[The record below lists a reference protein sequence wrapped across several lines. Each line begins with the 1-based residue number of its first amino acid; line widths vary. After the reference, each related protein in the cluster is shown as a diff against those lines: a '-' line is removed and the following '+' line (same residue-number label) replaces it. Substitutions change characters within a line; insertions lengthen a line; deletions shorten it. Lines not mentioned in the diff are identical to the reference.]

1 MKYKHVIWDWN
12 GTLLDDVALGHRM
25 LNYLQSIKG
34 IEPSSFEDYREMF
47 TFPIT
52 DFYKKAGL
60 FENMESFQKLADIY
74 IKEYESKVGDCFLQ
88 DGAEEVLD
96 RFEKSGITSSILTA
110 SLESMARSQI
120 KHYGIEKYFIAVT
133 GKDDYYASGKCEL
146 VLTHLSKIKYSPEE
160 IVFVGDTLH
169 DAEIAKEIECD
180 CILVQNG
187 HQYIE
192 KLDQIDISTA
202 KDLREVYVKVL
213 NTAKKG

>member
-25 LNYLQSIKG
+25 LNYLQGIKG
-34 IEPSSFEDYREMF
+34 IAPSSFEDYRAMF

-60 FENMESFQKLADIY
+60 YENMESFQKLADIY
-74 IKEYESKVGDCFLQ
+74 IKEYERQVGDCFLQ
-88 DGAEEVLD
+88 KDAEKVLD
-96 RFEKSGITSSILTA
+96 KLDKNGITSSILTA
-110 SLESMARSQI
+110 SLESMAYSQI

-146 VLTHLSKIKYSPEE
+146 VMAHLSKIRYSPEE

-169 DAEIAKEIECD
+169 DADIAQEIECD
-180 CILVQNG
+180 CIIVENG
-187 HQYIE
+187 HQDVE
-192 KLDQIDISTA
+192 KIDRRDINTA
-202 KDLREVYVKVL
+202 KDLWEVCEKVL
-213 NTAKKG
+213 DTGIKG

>member
-1 MKYKHVIWDWN
+1 MKYKHVIWAWN
-12 GTLLDDVALGHRM
+12 GTLLNDVALGHRM
-25 LNYLQSIKG
+25 LNYLQNVKG
-34 IEPSSFEDYREMF
+34 IAPSSFEDYRAMF

-74 IKEYESKVGDCFLQ
+74 IKEYERQVGDCFLQ

-96 RFEKSGITSSILTA
+96 GLEKNKITSSILTA

-120 KHYGIEKYFIAVT
+120 KHYGIDKYFIAVT

-146 VLTHLSKIKYSPEE
+146 VLTHLSKIEYSPQE

-169 DAEIAKEIECD
+169 DAEIAHEIECD

-187 HQYIE
+187 HQEIE
-192 KLDQIDISTA
+192 RLSRKDINIA
-202 KDLREVYVKVL
+202 KDLREVYEKVL
-213 NTAKKG
+213 SKA